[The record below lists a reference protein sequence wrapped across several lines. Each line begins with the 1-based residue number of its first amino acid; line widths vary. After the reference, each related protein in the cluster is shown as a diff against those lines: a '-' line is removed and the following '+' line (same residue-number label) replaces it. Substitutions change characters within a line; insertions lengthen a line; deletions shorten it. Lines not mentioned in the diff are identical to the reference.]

1 VEARV
6 SIVIPTHSE
15 KRWDSLVRTIT
26 SAVTQEPGPAETI
39 VVVDHNPALARRVRA
54 AFPRVT
60 VLANRYEPGAS
71 GNRNTGAEHAT
82 GEFVAFLD
90 DDTAACPGWLARMLT
105 PFADPAVVGAGGG
118 IDGAWAGPRPRWMPE
133 EFLWTVGISYAGMPT
148 TTAPIRN
155 VWSANMVVRRAAFAA
170 VGGFR
175 NGFGKVGDQNRP
187 EDTDLCLRMT
197 GVWMYVP
204 AAVIRHEV
212 PTDRSTFTFFLGRCY
227 AEGRG
232 KVQLA
237 RHLRGARDLGAERDY
252 LRRTLPRAVR
262 RGLLDAGRGRGVA
275 HALKAGAV
283 MAAVGAAGFGAVV
296 ESVAA
301 RI

>member
-1 VEARV
+1 
-6 SIVIPTHSE
+6 
-15 KRWDSLVRTIT
+15 
-26 SAVTQEPGPAETI
+26 
-39 VVVDHNPALARRVRA
+39 
-54 AFPRVT
+54 
-60 VLANRYEPGAS
+60 
-71 GNRNTGAEHAT
+71 
-82 GEFVAFLD
+82 
-90 DDTAACPGWLARMLT
+90 
-105 PFADPAVVGAGGG
+105 
-118 IDGAWAGPRPRWMPE
+118 
-133 EFLWTVGISYAGMPT
+133 
-148 TTAPIRN
+148 
-155 VWSANMVVRRAAFAA
+155 MVVRRSAFAA

-212 PTDRSTFTFFLGRCY
+212 PTDRSTFKFFLGRCY

-237 RHLRGARDLGAERDY
+237 RHLRGSRDLGTERDY
-252 LRRTLPRAVR
+252 LRRTLPRAVS